1 MILSKIKT
9 LTNIYLNRDNQN
21 ISAVITIPAYFN
33 DAQRNATQNAAKIAG
48 INCIRMINEPTAA
61 ALAYGILGNKSD
73 EERNIIVYDMGG
85 GTLDVSLLNIDEGI
99 FEVLATTG
107 NSYLGGEDFTKEIY
121 TYCVNTFKHDNE
133 INNQQKIKIHQYKL
147 KELKEKCEEAKIN
160 LSYLDKTEIKV
171 SNFWGSVDLNI
182 ELTQAKFQEISQE
195 LLSKALEPVHEIMEV
210 DHGISKDEIT
220 DVLLVGGSTKIP
232 VIQFMLH
239 NYFNIKPSFS
249 NNPDY
254 IVASGAAIQG
264 HLLTSKTN
272 PFSDEIVLVDVI
284 PLSLGVSTMNG
295 VFTPIIERNTT
306 IPVKK
311 VERFTTDTDNE
322 TEIEIKIYE
331 GERKLVKDNNLI
343 GSFILSNIE
352 KAKKGVPII
361 EISLNVDVNGI
372 INVTAKDIRSKSTNK
387 ITIIN
392 DKDRLTKEEIDELV
406 KEAEEMQKSDYEK
419 KVNIEKKNELY
430 QISNLI
436 LENLSNPEVKITKSD
451 KKIISNELK
460 NILTQIESL
469 NNQHLLK
476 KISILK
482 KKYASLI
489 LDTSDNLNELETYE
503 ETNVTFS
510 DLNGDNKNIP
520 SVQMFNDNKTNDSN
534 IDLAKEEFS
543 GHINSIWKE
552 LNSTKDQDF
561 LNYLEEIVMWINITP
576 NLNNL
581 DIESK
586 KKELEIKYN
595 NYIKSK
601 SESKNYKKE
610 LYDLCKLLL
619 NDINNHQLPIAN
631 NYSEDL
637 KNILINDIIPWMQ
650 NNKLKEDD
658 PLLLQKMD
666 FINLK
671 CQEFFDLS
679 N

>member
-1 MILSKIKT
+1 
-9 LTNIYLNRDNQN
+9 
-21 ISAVITIPAYFN
+21 
-33 DAQRNATQNAAKIAG
+33 
-48 INCIRMINEPTAA
+48 
-61 ALAYGILGNKSD
+61 
-73 EERNIIVYDMGG
+73 MGG

-121 TYCVNTFKHDNE
+121 SYCVNTFKSENE
-133 INNQQKIKIHQYKL
+133 INNEQKIKIHQYKL

-160 LSYLDKTEIKV
+160 LSYLNETQIKV
-171 SNFWGSVDLNI
+171 SNFGDLVDLII

-195 LLSKALEPVHEIMEV
+195 LLSKSLEPVHEIMEV
-210 DHGISKDEIT
+210 DHGITKDQIT

-254 IVASGAAIQG
+254 IVASGALIQG
-264 HLLTSKTN
+264 HLLTSNTN
-272 PFSDEIVLVDVI
+272 PFTDEIVLVDVI

-295 VFTPIIERNTT
+295 VFTPIIDRNTT

-392 DKDRLTKEEIDELV
+392 DKDRLTKDEIDQLV

-436 LENLSNPEVKITKSD
+436 LENLSNQEVKISKSD
-451 KKIISNELK
+451 KKIISNEIK
-460 NILTQIESL
+460 NILTQIETL

-476 KISILK
+476 KISILQ
-482 KKYASLI
+482 
-489 LDTSDNLNELETYE
+489 
-503 ETNVTFS
+503 
-510 DLNGDNKNIP
+510 KN
-520 SVQMFNDNKTNDSN
+520 
-534 IDLAKEEFS
+534 
-543 GHINSIWKE
+543 
-552 LNSTKDQDF
+552 
-561 LNYLEEIVMWINITP
+561 
-576 NLNNL
+576 
-581 DIESK
+581 
-586 KKELEIKYN
+586 
-595 NYIKSK
+595 
-601 SESKNYKKE
+601 
-610 LYDLCKLLL
+610 
-619 NDINNHQLPIAN
+619 
-631 NYSEDL
+631 
-637 KNILINDIIPWMQ
+637 MQ
-650 NNKLKEDD
+650 V
-658 PLLLQKMD
+658 
-666 FINLK
+666 
-671 CQEFFDLS
+671 
-679 N
+679 